1 MVDPLVWHCCRQ
13 RAGNLVKEC
22 RAIRP
27 KFSGAD
33 TAQDHR
39 AKAELK
45 KYQKSAVNRR
55 QVDRLEIRLAVLGPQ
70 GTHYTL
76 TFDDEHLPRDFP
88 NVRRT
93 LRAYFARI
101 KRHLG
106 DTGPPLDYIYA
117 IEGLHGDHRYH
128 IHFCAAYDRL
138 SPTEV
143 QYLWRNGMV
152 DDEPVLRTRTYQD
165 PMTGEWVKVSDGGY
179 RQLAEYLNKERTDGI
194 IIPIGRHPWSCSR
207 SLNAKVPAP
216 EIWMDS
222 SGAIE
227 IPDDVIWARRGST
240 ENDFGAYYFGS
251 WIEGGEAS
259 GR

>member
-1 MVDPLVWHCCRQ
+1 M
-13 RAGNLVKEC
+13 
-22 RAIRP
+22 
-27 KFSGAD
+27 
-33 TAQDHR
+33 DHR

-88 NVRRT
+88 GVRRA
-93 LRAYFARI
+93 LRAYFARV
-101 KRHLG
+101 KRYLG
-106 DTGPPLDYIYA
+106 DTGPPLDYVYA

-128 IHFCAAYDRL
+128 CHFCTQYDRL
-138 SPTEV
+138 SPVEV
-143 QYLWRNGMV
+143 SKLWRCGTV
-152 DDEPVLRTRTYQD
+152 DDEPVLRFHSYQD
-165 PMTGEWVKVSDGGY
+165 PETGEWVKVCDGGY
-179 RQLAEYLNKERTDGI
+179 RRVAEYLNKERTDGV

-222 SGAIE
+222 TNAIE
-227 IPDDVIWARRGST
+227 IPDSVVWSRRSSM
-240 ENDFGAYYFGS
+240 ENDFGSYYFAS
-251 WIEGGEAS
+251 WIEGEVK
-259 GR
+259 